1 MILGV
6 ILLTIGAALMLLG
19 VFMLWEWLGGASK
32 FSENSQRDRPTRQP
46 DLVLMGLWFLSLVV
60 ASLLGGAILIVFGL
74 ARVR

>member
-19 VFMLWEWLGGASK
+19 VYMLWEWLGGSSKLFEAAGRNRPAS
-32 FSENSQRDRPTRQP
+32 QP
-46 DLVLMGLWFLSLVV
+46 DFVLMSLCFISLVV

-74 ARVR
+74 ARLR